1 MSSSVRIAIS
11 SKSGCGNSTAS
22 RMVAEEL
29 GLRVINYTFKDMARE
44 ISISFGELCARAE
57 QDPKYD
63 NQLDE
68 TQVRLAREGD
78 CVLASRL
85 AIWLLSEADLKVY
98 LSADLPTRAMRIAQR
113 EEMPYARAYKETL
126 DRDARDRRR
135 YVRLYG
141 IDIDDHRVAD
151 LVVDTEK
158 GDQHYVAECI
168 LVRVR
173 ELGLTQDCG

>member
-1 MSSSVRIAIS
+1 MSSSLRIAIS

-44 ISISFGELCARAE
+44 MSTSFAELCARAE
-57 QDPKYD
+57 KDPKYD

-85 AIWLLSEADLKVY
+85 AIWLLTEADLKVY
-98 LSADLPTRAMRIAQR
+98 LSADLPTRAKRIAQR
-113 EEMPYARAYKETL
+113 EGVPYAKAYKETL
-126 DRDARDRRR
+126 DRDTRDRER
-135 YVRLYG
+135 YIRLYG
-141 IDIDDHRVAD
+141 IDIDDYHVAD
-151 LVVDTEK
+151 LVVDTEE

-168 LVRVR
+168 LTRVR
-173 ELGLTQDCG
+173 ERGLAEDDG